1 MWPFAEPAPARAAG
15 AAEFGERISEQSV
28 RFSCTCAVVLV
39 LVAGVGAAGA
49 QESSSDAPAGPETQV
64 WLNVTPGWSLGKHW
78 YWELDAEPK
87 WQVSGGEQWRNLD
100 LTPAVEYYPLDWLD
114 LSAEATVGRT
124 HQRDGLD
131 TFEVTERLGVRLHLF
146 GKIVSRRRY
155 LPGLGREHLPLTRV
169 HVSTLVRLEQRN
181 FFYSDATPDSHGWRA
196 RLRLEGKLA
205 LNHSRLAQE
214 RTLYALG
221 DVEYYQPIGEE
232 VEERYVNRMRVRL
245 GLGYRPSARTR
256 IEAIYI
262 RDWNRDSPEAYYA
275 GQDTQAVDLR
285 WKLFF

>member
-1 MWPFAEPAPARAAG
+1 VRLTCACAAVLAVVGGARAARG
-15 AAEFGERISEQSV
+15 
-28 RFSCTCAVVLV
+28 
-39 LVAGVGAAGA
+39 
-49 QESSSDAPAGPETQV
+49 QEASSSAPAGPQTQV
-64 WLNVTPGWSLGKHW
+64 WFNVTPGWSLGEHA

-100 LTPAVEYYPLDWLD
+100 LTPVVEYYPLDWLD

-124 HQRDGLD
+124 HQLDGLN
-131 TFEVTERLGVRLHLF
+131 TFEVTERIGARLRLFGRIWSGVR
-146 GKIVSRRRY
+146 R
-155 LPGLGREHLPLTRV
+155 LPGLESEHLPLTRV
-169 HVSTLVRLEQRN
+169 DVSTLVRLEQRN
-181 FFYSDATPDSHGWRA
+181 FFYSDATPDSHGWRL
-196 RLRLEGKLA
+196 RLRAEGKLA
-205 LNHSRLAQE
+205 LNHSRLAQD

-221 DVEYYQPIGEE
+221 DVEYFQPIGEE
-232 VEERYVNRMRVRL
+232 VEERYVNKMRVRL

-256 IEAIYI
+256 VEAIYI